1 MFEKILKGKECIFW
15 HQMKLRIYMLEFH
28 INFQSINCRMKSAA
42 ALGAAFLNPIR
53 PVLLE

>member
-42 ALGAAFLNPIR
+42 ALGAAFLNNLNLNR
-53 PVLLE
+53 R